1 MRKMPITTLV
11 ALTAALT
18 LSTAVAL
25 VAPAGAQA
33 AATTFTRLA
42 GADRYATAVAISQ
55 SAFQPQYEGE
65 RWMVVV
71 ASGANFPD
79 ALAAGPLAAAQKG
92 PLLLVP
98 SDGVLPVSVST
109 ELTR

>member
-11 ALTAALT
+11 AATAALA

-33 AATTFTRLA
+33 ASTTFTRLA

-79 ALAAGPLAAAQKG
+79 ACSRASS
-92 PLLLVP
+92 LL
-98 SDGVLPVSVST
+98 T
-109 ELTR
+109 